1 MCKTHSKGPLILTF
15 IIVLFGNLFS
25 QITGELQLANE
36 YYKSGE
42 YKKAKILYEELLKD
56 KSKVDFI
63 YDNYLA
69 TLEKLN
75 EYIAAEKF
83 IKKNVK
89 KFEDNPKYKIDHY
102 LIFKKQNKTE
112 EANKLKEKYAEQIST
127 NRNQIFD
134 AYAILADRGEHNFII
149 ALLSNAR
156 KNMREPTLFAEQL
169 ASSYKALG
177 NREMMITEMINMVKY
192 ESNDQE
198 LLKNKL
204 QPLLDNE
211 QDLDILQKLL
221 IETIQKNPEDDNATL
236 LLVWVLIQRREFNMA
251 LVQAKAYDRRK
262 KVGGEQIYQLAKIA
276 FENKDYETV
285 IEASGYVKTVYP
297 STDTYFAISM
307 LSLRSKEEI
316 IKQRYPVD
324 RSKVSELVMD
334 YADVCKKNAAAP
346 YCAEALR
353 KEALLLAF
361 YLNKQDT
368 AIKMLESIIKT
379 YAYDRNIVDRAKLD
393 LGDLYILKDDHWESV
408 LLYTQVE
415 KTQKENLLGHEAKFK
430 NAKVHYYTGNFD
442 LAEEQL
448 DVLKLATSREIAN
461 DALYLSLIIHMNKA
475 EDSLQNALNIFAKAD
490 LEKFSQNLEAAEV
503 SYKKLIDEY
512 PRDAMVDD
520 ALWNLAEISIKKQL
534 YSQAILL
541 LDQILEKYHADIFA
555 DDALFTK
562 AELYEIKLK
571 DSLKAM
577 ELYQK
582 LMTDYPS
589 SIYTSEARKRFR
601 KLRGDKL

>member
-25 QITGELQLANE
+25 QIIGELQLANE

-149 ALLSNAR
+149 SLLSNAR

-334 YADVCKKNAAAP
+334 YADVCKKNAATP

-512 PRDAMVDD
+512 PRDALVDD

-541 LDQILEKYHADIFA
+541 LDQILEKYHDDIFA

-577 ELYQK
+577 EFYQK

>member
-1 MCKTHSKGPLILTF
+1 MCKTHSKRPLILTF
-15 IIVLFGNLFS
+15 IFVVFGNLFS

-63 YDNYLA
+63 YDNYLS

-75 EYIAAEKF
+75 EYVAAEKF

-102 LIFKKQNKTE
+102 LIFKKQNKNE
-112 EANKLKEKYAEQIST
+112 EANKLKEKYAEQISI

-134 AYAILADRGEHNFII
+134 AYAILADRGEYGFII
-149 ALLSNAR
+149 ALLSKAR
-156 KNMREPTLFAEQL
+156 KNMKEPTLFAEQL
-169 ASSYKALG
+169 ASSYKAIG
-177 NREMMITEMINMVKY
+177 NRVMMITEMINMVKY

-221 IETIQKNPEDDNATL
+221 IETIQKNPEDDSATL
-236 LLVWVLIQRREFNMA
+236 LLVWVLIQRREFSMA

-285 IEASGYVKTVYP
+285 IEASGYIKTAYP

-316 IKQRYPVD
+316 LKQKYPVD
-324 RSKVSELVMD
+324 RVKVSELVAD
-334 YADVCKKNAAAP
+334 YADVCKKNAATP

-368 AIKMLESIIKT
+368 AIKMLESIIKSF
-379 YAYDRNIVDRAKLD
+379 ANDRNVVDRTKLD

-430 NAKVHYYTGNFD
+430 NAKVHYYKGDFD

-461 DALYLSLIIHMNKA
+461 DALYLSLIIHMNKS
-475 EDSLQNALNIFAKAD
+475 EDSVQNALNVFAKAD
-490 LEKFSQNLEAAEV
+490 LEKFSQNLDAAEI
-503 SYKKLIDEY
+503 SYKKLIEEY
-512 PRDAMVDD
+512 PNDALVDD
-520 ALWNLAEISIKKQL
+520 ALWNLAEISIRKQL
-534 YSQAILL
+534 YDQAILQ
-541 LDQILEKYHADIFA
+541 LDQLLQKYHADIFA

-562 AELYEIKLK
+562 AELYETKLR
-571 DSLKAM
+571 DPSKAM
-577 ELYQK
+577 EFYQK

-589 SIYTSEARKRFR
+589 SIYTTEARKRFR